1 MPMTH
6 RKTQKE
12 DKINYC
18 DAKKCKVKMKQN
30 PKKKQKKIQE
40 KIPMTPKERQKK
52 C

>member
-1 MPMTH
+1 MPMTL

-18 DAKKCKVKMKQN
+18 DSRKYKVRMKQN

-40 KIPMTPKERQKK
+40 KIAMTPKERKKK